1 MKEFFFKYRGYTPIP
16 FFLLAIIYANPQ
28 KDLFIFGILLVIFG
42 ELIRIWG
49 VAYAGGATRTRNVK
63 EAPVLVTNGPY
74 AYMRNPLYF
83 GNMFIYS
90 GFIIAA
96 GALLPHLLYLT
107 ILFFSIQY
115 SLIVSLEEKGLE
127 DLFGEQYLQYKSV
140 VPSFYL
146 RLSPYPGRTQ
156 IKANYLTA
164 LKSEKTTFL
173 AMAILLIMLVIRWY
187 FTVN

>member
-16 FFLLAIIYANPQ
+16 FFILAIVYANPQ

-49 VAYAGGATRTRNVK
+49 VAYAGCATRTREVK
-63 EAPVLVTNGPY
+63 EAPLLVTNGPY
-74 AYMRNPLYF
+74 AFMRNPLYF

-90 GFIIAA
+90 GFIIAT
-96 GALLPHLLYLT
+96 GALLPSLLYIT

-127 DLFGEQYLQYKSV
+127 ELFGEQYLQYKRA
-140 VPSFYL
+140 VPRFYL

-156 IKANYLTA
+156 IKADYFKA

-173 AMAILLIMLVIRWY
+173 SMAILLAILAARW
-187 FTVN
+187 FFMVN